1 MANANFNFRKTIL
14 ISMIIVTITVIIV
27 SIQGGNEGAKK
38 PYHLLAFCT
47 RMPRVKIRGRQPAFV
62 LNYKLEWSKP
72 MTLNVFFFGTNY
84 PDVITHVI
92 NVANEWSLH
101 CGMKFRPVTR
111 MSDSQ
116 IRVTFEEGGYSSAVG
131 IEAMQEEY
139 KHHYTMC
146 LQGLDTLK
154 DETEFRRVVLHEFG
168 HALGL
173 EHELQSPDAT
183 IPWDTAALYKY
194 YWDHY
199 GWKPDSV
206 LHQVLTKLENV
217 YYTGFDSTS
226 IMIYAV
232 PDTLTKGNYEI
243 RWPTKLSATDRTEI
257 QRWYPKS

>member
-1 MANANFNFRKTIL
+1 MTNADFSFRRTIFISLITMTMAVTVFSLLTGRKKDRT
-14 ISMIIVTITVIIV
+14 
-27 SIQGGNEGAKK
+27 
-38 PYHLLAFCT
+38 PYHHLAFCT
-47 RMPRVKIRGRQPAFV
+47 RRPRVKIRGRQPAFV
-62 LNYKLEWSKP
+62 LNYKLEWTKA

-84 PDVITHVI
+84 PDVISHVI
-92 NVANEWSLH
+92 NVANEWSH
-101 CGMKFRPVTR
+101 YCGMKFNPVTR

-131 IEAMQEEY
+131 IEAMQGEY
-139 KHHYTMC
+139 SQHYTMC
-146 LQGLDTLK
+146 LEGLDTLK

-173 EHELQSPDAT
+173 EHELQSPAAT

-199 GWKPDSV
+199 QWKPDSI
-206 LHQVLTKLENV
+206 LHQVLSKLENV

-232 PDTLTKGNYEI
+232 PDTLTKGDYQI
-243 RWPTKLSATDRTEI
+243 RWPTKLSANDKSEI
-257 QRWYPKS
+257 NKWYPKS